1 MKSRSLGHLIK
12 FNVFKIKNQSMEV
25 QISNSTCIMFT
36 EEELVKSQIQI
47 YFIDGANILKQ
58 R

>member
-1 MKSRSLGHLIK
+1 
-12 FNVFKIKNQSMEV
+12 MEV